1 MAIEPPIFYLDTRSL
16 QIKIAIFLRFPYS
29 YSGGYELGSVNQL
42 LSGNIQKA
50 RARRGDEEVSG
61 LPAVAS

>member
-16 QIKIAIFLRFPYS
+16 QIKTSIFLSFPYS
-29 YSGGYELGSVNQL
+29 YSCGYELVSVNQL

-50 RARRGDEEVSG
+50 RARRGDEEASG
-61 LPAVAS
+61 LPKVAS